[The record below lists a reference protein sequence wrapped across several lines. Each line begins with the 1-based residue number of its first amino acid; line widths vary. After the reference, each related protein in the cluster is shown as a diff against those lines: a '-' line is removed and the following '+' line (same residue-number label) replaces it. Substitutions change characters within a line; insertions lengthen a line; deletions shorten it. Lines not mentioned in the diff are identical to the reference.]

1 MHSGWF
7 ATQTRAEW
15 EATSS
20 TVAAAGREDKTSLG
34 GRLLLVVMGAALDD
48 FHNLT
53 VNLVYDSVV
62 VIDTA
67 APVA

>member
-1 MHSGWF
+1 MHSVWS

-20 TVAAAGREDKTSLG
+20 TVAAAGREDKTSFG

-48 FHNLT
+48 FHNFT
-53 VNLVYDSVV
+53 VNQLMLGAVDAFLH
-62 VIDTA
+62 VIS
-67 APVA
+67 